1 MRLEIEGLTKRFGSF
16 TANDRIDL
24 TVEPGEIHALLG
36 ENGAGKSTLM
46 NQLYGMLD
54 PDAGEI
60 RLDGEPVHFKGPGD
74 AIDAGI
80 GMVHQHFMLV
90 PVFTVADNVTLGRE
104 QTGFPGVL
112 SRRKARA
119 LVRELS
125 ERYGLKVDPDAKV
138 ADISVGVEQR
148 VEILKALL
156 NDAELLILDEPTAVL
171 TPQEIE
177 ELFVIMRQLRD
188 DGKSIVFITHK
199 LKEVQAI
206 ADRITVIRRG
216 KVVETVEPSASENRL
231 AELMVGRS
239 VSLTVSK
246 APAKPAAEPTLE
258 IDDLTV
264 IDDRGLA
271 VVKEV
276 SLDVRGG
283 EILGIAGVQGNGQT
297 ELVKALLGLVR
308 PAAGSIRISGREI
321 SRQGPAES
329 LRQGIGYVPEDRQHD
344 GFVAAFTVAENLVL
358 DLYHND
364 EYSSGIVLNLAKIAA
379 NAERQIVDFDIRTQG
394 PSTPAGSLSGGNQQK
409 VILARELSRPL
420 RLLVASQPTRG
431 LDVGS
436 IEFVHKRIVEER
448 DQGTAV
454 LFVSTELDEIA
465 ALSDRVAVMYDGR
478 VVDIVDPSTPRED
491 LGLLM
496 AGATPAHEGAANV

>member
-1 MRLEIEGLTKRFGSF
+1 
-16 TANDRIDL
+16 
-24 TVEPGEIHALLG
+24 V
-36 ENGAGKSTLM
+36 
-46 NQLYGMLD
+46 
-54 PDAGEI
+54 
-60 RLDGEPVHFKGPGD
+60 
-74 AIDAGI
+74 
-80 GMVHQHFMLV
+80 
-90 PVFTVADNVTLGRE
+90 
-104 QTGFPGVL
+104 
-112 SRRKARA
+112 
-119 LVRELS
+119 
-125 ERYGLKVDPDAKV
+125 
-138 ADISVGVEQR
+138 
-148 VEILKALL
+148 
-156 NDAELLILDEPTAVL
+156 
-171 TPQEIE
+171 QE
-177 ELFVIMRQLRD
+177 
-188 DGKSIVFITHK
+188 
-199 LKEVQAI
+199 I
-206 ADRITVIRRG
+206 ADRITVIRHG
-216 KVVETVEPSASENRL
+216 KVIDTVEPSASENQL

-258 IDDLTV
+258 IDNLTV

-276 SLDVRGG
+276 SLDVKGG

-297 ELVKALLGLVR
+297 ELVKALLGLVQ
-308 PAAGSIRISGREI
+308 PAAGSIRIGGREI

-329 LRQGIGYVPEDRQHD
+329 LRNGIGYIPEDRQHD
-344 GFVAAFTVAENLVL
+344 GFVGSFTVAENLVL

-364 EYSSGIVLNLAKIAA
+364 DYSSGIVLNLTKIAD
-379 NAERQIVDFDIRTQG
+379 NAEQQIVAFDIRTQSA
-394 PSTPAGSLSGGNQQK
+394 STPTGSLSGGNQQK

-420 RLLVASQPTRG
+420 RLLIASQPTRG

-448 DQGTAV
+448 DLGVAV

-496 AGATPAHEGAANV
+496 AGASPDREGAPNV